1 MSRFTKLA
9 GSVIEAVLTP
19 HAVDR
24 YLELVDPMVTW
35 TEIRGR
41 VTAVSRRTDR
51 TVTFTLAPTRQFEGF
66 RAGQF
71 IQVSTVIDGVRQT
84 RCFSPAGSQY
94 ADDAL
99 EFTITAD
106 ERGRVSTH
114 LRDRLAVGDVLGLT
128 PAAGVFT
135 LPGEPGNRPARI
147 TLISGGSG
155 ITPVLSILRTLVDEE
170 YAGTVSLLHFC
181 RDATDNPYRAE
192 LDLLSRRQG
201 VSVAYVYTRV
211 GGRHLD
217 AEHIEDLRVTAG
229 VTADGSAGEVGF
241 ACGPAS
247 LLDAAKQLYSDAGV
261 ELRVEEFTP
270 PVTAAPSDEATGT
283 LRFTESGT
291 EVDNDGRTILDQAE
305 SSGLFPESGCRMGIC
320 FSCTAV
326 RKSGCTTNV
335 VTGEIDA
342 EPDQHIQL
350 CISAPVGDVEIA
362 L

>member
-35 TEIRGR
+35 ADIRGR

-51 TVTFTLAPTRQFEGF
+51 TVTFTLTPTRQFEGF
-66 RAGQF
+66 KAGQF
-71 IQVSTVIDGVRQT
+71 IQVSVVIDGVRQT
-84 RCFSPAGSQY
+84 RCFSPAGSQH
-94 ADDAL
+94 ADGDL
-99 EFTITAD
+99 EFTVTAD
-106 ERGRVSTH
+106 AEGHVSKH
-114 LRDRLAVGDVLGLT
+114 LREQLAVGDVLGLT
-128 PAAGVFT
+128 PATGTFT
-135 LPGEPGNRPARI
+135 LPGEPGSRPAAIR
-147 TLISGGSG
+147 LVSGGSG
-155 ITPVLSILRTLVDEE
+155 ITPVLSILRTLADED
-170 YAGTVSLLHFC
+170 YRGTVDLLHFC
-181 RDATDNPYRAE
+181 RDANDNPYRAE
-192 LDLLSRRQG
+192 LDLLARRSG
-201 VSVAYVYTRV
+201 VSVNYVYTRA
-211 GGRHLD
+211 GGRHLG
-217 AEHIEDLRVTAG
+217 AEHLADLGTV
-229 VTADGSAGEVGF
+229 AGEIGF
-241 ACGPAS
+241 ACGPAT
-247 LLDAAKQLYSDAGV
+247 LLDTAKSLYSEAGV

-270 PVTAAPSDEATGT
+270 PAAAAPSGEATGT
-283 LRFTESGT
+283 LRFSEAGT

-326 RKSGCTTNV
+326 RKSGCTTNILS
-335 VTGEIDA
+335 GETDS

>member
-1 MSRFTKLA
+1 MSRFTRFA

-51 TVTFTLAPTRQFEGF
+51 TVTFTVAPTRQFEGF
-66 RAGQF
+66 QAGQF

-84 RCFSPAGSQY
+84 RCFSPAGSQHEGGE
-94 ADDAL
+94 L
-99 EFTITAD
+99 EFTVTAD
-106 ERGRVSTH
+106 ADGHVSKH
-114 LRDRLAVGDVLGLT
+114 LREHLAVGDVLGLT
-128 PAAGVFT
+128 PAAGAFT
-135 LPGEPGNRPARI
+135 LPGEPGDRPGRI
-147 TLISGGSG
+147 RLISGGSG
-155 ITPVLSILRTLVDEE
+155 ITPVLSMLRTLVDEKHDG
-170 YAGTVSLLHFC
+170 AVDLLHFC
-181 RDATDNPYRAE
+181 RDSADNPYRAE
-192 LDLLSRRQG
+192 LDRLARFANI
-201 VSVAYVYTRV
+201 SVTYVYTRA
-211 GGRHLD
+211 GGRHLG
-217 AEHIEDLRVTAG
+217 AEHFGQLEDFG
-229 VTADGSAGEVGF
+229 DVGL
-241 ACGPAS
+241 ACGPAA

-270 PVTAAPSDEATGT
+270 PVVAAPSGEATGT
-283 LRFTESGT
+283 LRFTEAGT
-291 EVDNDGRTILDQAE
+291 VVDNDGRSILDQAE

-326 RKSGCTTNV
+326 KKSGCTSNIL
-335 VTGEIDA
+335 TGETND

-350 CISAPVGDVEIA
+350 CVSAPVGDVEIA